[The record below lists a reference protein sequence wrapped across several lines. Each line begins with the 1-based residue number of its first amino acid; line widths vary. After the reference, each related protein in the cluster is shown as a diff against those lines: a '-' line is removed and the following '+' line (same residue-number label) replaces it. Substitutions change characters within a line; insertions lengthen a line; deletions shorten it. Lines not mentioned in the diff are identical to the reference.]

1 MSELSNKQFNF
12 SLMLGNLLIYIYEQ
26 GYTVTYGDVYALT
39 GHKKN
44 SNHGLRLAAD
54 LNLFLDGIW
63 LDKGEGMVKA
73 HGLIHDYWDTLGG
86 AKRISNDLNHYSV
99 EYQGRY

>member
-1 MSELSNKQFNF
+1 
-12 SLMLGNLLIYIYEQ
+12 MLGKLLIYIYEQ
-26 GYTVTYGDVYALT
+26 GYTATFGDVYALT

-54 LNLFLDGIW
+54 LNLFLEGKW
-63 LDKGEGMVKA
+63 LNKGAPMEKA
-73 HGLIHDYWDTLGG
+73 HSLIHDYWDSLGG

-99 EYQGRY
+99 EYQGRW